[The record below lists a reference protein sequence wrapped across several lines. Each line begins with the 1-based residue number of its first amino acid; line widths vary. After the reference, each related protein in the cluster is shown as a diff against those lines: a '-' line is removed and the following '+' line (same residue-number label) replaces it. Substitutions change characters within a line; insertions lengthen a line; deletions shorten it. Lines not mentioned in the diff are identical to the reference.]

1 MVNYLIFAGKVYS
14 KEIKLPTILAI
25 EPEPKTPQLFMEP
38 ATVSEVR
45 QQTKHYC
52 CQLKVLYKICV
63 HFCHVYGPTS
73 PDFHRI
79 IRLQNWLS
87 ASWQYLLY
95 INIKITIYTYCYDND
110 VCYMQTNVCVMYI

>member
-14 KEIKLPTILAI
+14 KQIKLPTILAI
-25 EPEPKTPQLFMEP
+25 EPELIMEP
-38 ATVSEVR
+38 ATVSEAQ
-45 QQTKHYC
+45 QQTIHYC

-73 PDFHRI
+73 PGFHRI

-87 ASWQYLLY
+87 ASGQYLQ
-95 INIKITIYTYCYDND
+95 IYC
-110 VCYMQTNVCVMYI
+110 I